1 MRDGLFSRITLGDTL
16 SDRGW
21 IVIAV
26 SATTLFGLSVSFW
39 ARAALDLGLADPVS
53 QVENVNVGA
62 LAYRAGL
69 GRDPA
74 MALHWLSVVLAVLA
88 WLVLSLRRSSVTG
101 YMATIVVAQLV
112 SPILWD
118 HYAVVLLVPVAWLLS
133 RGLWWA
139 AGVPLLSPSLLGASV
154 PAFVYAVAFWGTLLA
169 LSLPRLSRATNT

>member
-1 MRDGLFSRITLGDTL
+1 MGGSRSTMEGALVAGVVALAGTSVLTSLVVHPASWGDWL
-16 SDRGW
+16 VLLLR
-21 IVIAV
+21 V
-26 SATTLFGLSVSFW
+26 
-39 ARAALDLGLADPVS
+39 ADPVS

-62 LAYRAGL
+62 LAYRAGP

-101 YMATIVVAQLV
+101 YMATVVVAQLV